1 MTTDETARNTRRGAF
16 FGRRKGHKLRPG
28 QTRLMTEVLPAL
40 ALDLAKPAAD
50 LRALFPVPV
59 DLVRL
64 EIGFG
69 GGEHL
74 LHEARQ
80 NPAIGFIGCEPYQ
93 NGMARALAVIEAE
106 GLKNIR
112 LHYGDALGLIE
123 WLPEASL
130 ARIDILYPDP
140 WPKRRHWKRRFIS
153 EQRVGAARENSR
165 ARRRAPLR
173 HRHRELRGMG
183 ALALAPRAGSHLDR
197 RAGRRLA
204 VAVGG
209 FSEHALRGQGDG
221 RRQTADLFALS
232 APLKGLR
239 RAQPAL
245 YSQNKNVH
253 LNAILGSNVESG
265 PRPGPALFC

>member
-1 MTTDETARNTRRGAF
+1 MTADKMTIDEKHEPRHGAF

-28 QTRLMTEVLPAL
+28 QTRLMSEVLPAL
-40 ALDLAKPAAD
+40 ALDLTKPASD
-50 LRALFPVPV
+50 LRLLFPVPV
-59 DLVRL
+59 DPVRL

-80 NPAIGFIGCEPYQ
+80 NPGTGFIGCEPYQ

-153 EQRVGAARENSR
+153 DQRVARLSKLL
-165 ARRRAPLR
+165 ATGG
-173 HRHRELRGMG
+173 ELRFATDIASYAEW
-183 ALALAPRAGSHLDR
+183 ALLRLLHAPALVWTAERADDWRVAWPGFSSTR
-197 RAGRRLA
+197 YEAKAISSGRRPTY
-204 VAVGG
+204 
-209 FSEHALRGQGDG
+209 LRFQ
-221 RRQTADLFALS
+221 RL
-232 APLKGLR
+232 
-239 RAQPAL
+239 
-245 YSQNKNVH
+245 
-253 LNAILGSNVESG
+253 
-265 PRPGPALFC
+265 